1 MSWTT
6 SWSEGKILP
15 CGTDYGMSIP
25 PAVLAPASSASRPAI
40 TASCGRMKRVHLTH
54 QDLNATNALA
64 IERIQPVKV
73 PTTLENAYQDPVSSS
88 DPIASQ
94 LISSHLISSPTRS
107 LETRKSL
114 PPALT
119 RVTRFHCT
127 KARHGQSKRSSSL
140 ISVRASLAHKHP
152 KPQYTT
158 RSLRTL
164 LPITRSHALPYV
176 PRPRVSHVC
185 AFGPSVG
192 NMDQTC
198 GGACLA
204 LKMESLLE
212 IGAAG

>member
-40 TASCGRMKRVHLTH
+40 TTSCGRMKRVHLTH

-64 IERIQPVKV
+64 IERIQPFKV

-88 DPIASQ
+88 DPIASP

-119 RVTRFHCT
+119 VPESPDFTAPKPDTGSQRQVQASSPSVLRLPTNIPSHNIQPAAFAPSSQSPEAMLCRTYRVHAFLTF
-127 KARHGQSKRSSSL
+127 ARLVRLWAIWIRRVEGHVSL
-140 ISVRASLAHKHP
+140 SRWKASLK
-152 KPQYTT
+152 
-158 RSLRTL
+158 
-164 LPITRSHALPYV
+164 
-176 PRPRVSHVC
+176 
-185 AFGPSVG
+185 
-192 NMDQTC
+192 
-198 GGACLA
+198 
-204 LKMESLLE
+204 
-212 IGAAG
+212 